1 MAFSLLIFLGAPLAL
16 AEGADISV
24 DMIVNILPKG
34 IRRVVDTLVNLLI
47 AVFAC
52 LCMRSLVTFIGSN
65 KGVTAVS
72 MTWIKM
78 NWLYYAFFVSFAF
91 LAVVAVVKAV
101 MSALGK
107 NECFDINAEE
117 KEPGKKRRVG
127 GGSGNMKTMIVVILI
142 CMLLLFLLKVP
153 VYISM
158 ALTGCALMVA
168 TSGMKWSILTQYL
181 YTGTNSF
188 TLLAIPLFLLAAKLM
203 NTGGITK
210 KLFAFCMKVVGWLP
224 GGLGHVNIL
233 SSVIFAGMSGTA
245 VSDAGGLGAIEIKA
259 MNEHGFD
266 NDFSCCVT
274 AASSTMGPIIPPSIP
289 LVVYATVS
297 GASVGAL
304 FMAGIVPG
312 IVMALLMMV
321 VVTIYA
327 IKRHYP
333 RTKFPTFHEFGH
345 ALKEGFLPL
354 MAPIILLVGIYGGVF
369 TPTESAAIVVLYS
382 LFLDVVVYRE
392 LSFKK
397 FIAILKETVRDS
409 LTIALIIAGAT
420 FFGYVATRAKIPQ
433 MILTSMTSVVSS
445 KVTLLLIIN
454 VFLLIVGCFLETAS
468 AITIVV
474 PLILPLLTAYNI
486 NLTQFGII
494 MVLNLMIGLLTP
506 PFGLV
511 LFVISKIGHISIG
524 RFSKALVPWL
534 GALLAA
540 LLLVTFI
547 PQLSLWFPTM
557 LGMSV

>member
-1 MAFSLLIFLGAPLAL
+1 
-16 AEGADISV
+16 
-24 DMIVNILPKG
+24 
-34 IRRVVDTLVNLLI
+34 
-47 AVFAC
+47 
-52 LCMRSLVTFIGSN
+52 
-65 KGVTAVS
+65 
-72 MTWIKM
+72 
-78 NWLYYAFFVSFAF
+78 
-91 LAVVAVVKAV
+91 
-101 MSALGK
+101 
-107 NECFDINAEE
+107 
-117 KEPGKKRRVG
+117 
-127 GGSGNMKTMIVVILI
+127 MKTMIVVILI

-158 ALTGCALMVA
+158 ALTGCALTVA

-259 MNEHGFD
+259 MNENGFD

-474 PLILPLLTAYNI
+474 PLILPLLTAYHI

-534 GALLAA
+534 GALIAA

>member
-1 MAFSLLIFLGAPLAL
+1 
-16 AEGADISV
+16 
-24 DMIVNILPKG
+24 
-34 IRRVVDTLVNLLI
+34 
-47 AVFAC
+47 
-52 LCMRSLVTFIGSN
+52 
-65 KGVTAVS
+65 
-72 MTWIKM
+72 
-78 NWLYYAFFVSFAF
+78 
-91 LAVVAVVKAV
+91 
-101 MSALGK
+101 
-107 NECFDINAEE
+107 
-117 KEPGKKRRVG
+117 
-127 GGSGNMKTMIVVILI
+127 MKTMIVVILI

-259 MNEHGFD
+259 MNENGFD

-445 KVTLLLIIN
+445 KITLLLIIN

-494 MVLNLMIGLLTP
+494 MVL
-506 PFGLV
+506 
-511 LFVISKIGHISIG
+511 IGHISIG

-534 GALLAA
+534 GALIAA

>member
-1 MAFSLLIFLGAPLAL
+1 MKLIT
-16 AEGADISV
+16 I
-24 DMIVNILPKG
+24 
-34 IRRVVDTLVNLLI
+34 
-47 AVFAC
+47 
-52 LCMRSLVTFIGSN
+52 
-65 KGVTAVS
+65 
-72 MTWIKM
+72 
-78 NWLYYAFFVSFAF
+78 
-91 LAVVAVVKAV
+91 
-101 MSALGK
+101 
-107 NECFDINAEE
+107 
-117 KEPGKKRRVG
+117 
-127 GGSGNMKTMIVVILI
+127 VILI
-142 CMLLLFLLKVP
+142 SMLALFLLKVP

-158 ALTGCALMVA
+158 ALTGCALMMA
-168 TSGMKWSILTQYL
+168 TTGMKWSILSQYL

-203 NTGGITK
+203 NTGGITR

-245 VSDAGGLGAIEIKA
+245 VSDAGGLGAIEIRA
-259 MNEHGFD
+259 MNENGFD

-274 AASSTMGPIIPPSIP
+274 AASSTLGPIIPPSIL

-304 FMAGIVPG
+304 FMAGIIPG
-312 IVMALLMMV
+312 IVMAFIMMV

-327 IKRHYP
+327 VKRHYP
-333 RTKFPTFHEFGH
+333 RTKFPTAGEFFH

-354 MAPIILLVGIYGGVF
+354 MAPFILLVGIYGGVF

-382 LFLDVVVYRE
+382 LVLDVFIYRE
-392 LSFKK
+392 LTMKK

-433 MILTSMTSVVSS
+433 MILASMTSIVSN
-445 KVTLLLIIN
+445 KFTLLIIIN
-454 VFLLIVGCFLETAS
+454 VFLLIIGCFLETAS

-474 PLILPLLTAYNI
+474 PLILPLLAAYDI
-486 NLTQFGII
+486 NLTQFGIV

-511 LFVISKIGHISIG
+511 LFVISKIGNISIG

-547 PQLSLWFPTM
+547 PRLSLWFPTL

>member
-1 MAFSLLIFLGAPLAL
+1 MKL
-16 AEGADISV
+16 
-24 DMIVNILPKG
+24 NI
-34 IRRVVDTLVNLLI
+34 I
-47 AVFAC
+47 
-52 LCMRSLVTFIGSN
+52 
-65 KGVTAVS
+65 
-72 MTWIKM
+72 
-78 NWLYYAFFVSFAF
+78 
-91 LAVVAVVKAV
+91 
-101 MSALGK
+101 
-107 NECFDINAEE
+107 
-117 KEPGKKRRVG
+117 
-127 GGSGNMKTMIVVILI
+127 VILI
-142 CMLLLFLLKVP
+142 SMLALFLLKVP

-158 ALTGCALMVA
+158 ALTGCALMMA
-168 TSGMKWSILTQYL
+168 TTGMKWSILSQYL

-203 NTGGITK
+203 NTGGITR

-245 VSDAGGLGAIEIKA
+245 VSDAGGLGAIEIRA
-259 MNEHGFD
+259 MNENGFD

-274 AASSTMGPIIPPSIP
+274 AASSTLGPIIPPSIL

-304 FMAGIVPG
+304 FMAGIIPG
-312 IVMALLMMV
+312 IVMAFIMMV

-327 IKRHYP
+327 VKRHYP
-333 RTKFPTFHEFGH
+333 RTKFPTAGEFFH

-354 MAPIILLVGIYGGVF
+354 MAPFILLVGIYGGVF

-382 LFLDVVVYRE
+382 LVLDVFIYRE
-392 LSFKK
+392 LTMKK

-433 MILTSMTSVVSS
+433 MILASMTSIVSN
-445 KVTLLLIIN
+445 KFTLLIIIN
-454 VFLLIVGCFLETAS
+454 VFLLIIGCFLETAS

-474 PLILPLLTAYNI
+474 PLILPLLAAYDI
-486 NLTQFGII
+486 NLTQFGIV

-511 LFVISKIGHISIG
+511 LFVISKIGNISIG

-547 PQLSLWFPTM
+547 PRLSLWFPTL